1 MTTPEPS
8 SSTVSATPSKRELL
22 AAERLRRARR
32 LYLIVNNE
40 AAVERSADDQARLW
54 GAEIAECRADPV
66 YWVQNYGWM
75 SDPHS
80 DDPALRVIPAALWPE
95 QVTYIRFLEE
105 GLTIAHDRHVNKAR
119 SLGAS
124 WLALHL
130 LVWHF
135 LFDTGFLAKI
145 GSRKEDLVDDGSL
158 DSLFG
163 KIRFIISRQPKAFL
177 PAAGTMVDKV
187 MRLVNTQQANE
198 LLGEATNSSFGR
210 GGRRSVVLF
219 DEFAHVDPQIA
230 NSAWVSLETVART
243 RWSISTPNGKG
254 NRFHLNYVRAQPED
268 KLELG
273 WRANPYRTQEWF
285 DGLLI
290 ENGGT
295 MTWDE
300 RAQEHDCSFSGIS
313 GYRIWK
319 SDRDKIS
326 YTEDW
331 MASEKSISRQVQ
343 PVVVGMDF
351 GSGPSATVAAIIL
364 VDFGDLDSQKRPML
378 YIDDEVY
385 AERQTAYDIGKS
397 VLGKLWPY
405 HGRLAVVG
413 DPAGIS
419 KDSDQESWEI
429 NLRSAGL
436 PMNCLGAWYNS
447 EHGIQETIEDV
458 QRMIDAKRL
467 RIHERCGYIHETFE
481 SWAWDVPRGMTLEL
495 VSKAWIKPLKNLFS
509 HAGDAVR
516 YGVGFS
522 LRGVRVGKGG
532 AVARKEEFSKASLE
546 AEMKPM
552 PVSSS
557 LLEETGILSR
567 IAAVSGVML
576 NRRITPR
583 KK

>member
-1 MTTPEPS
+1 MPEPS
-8 SSTVSATPSKRELL
+8 SNISWATPSKRDIL

-32 LYLIVNNE
+32 LYLFQYTE
-40 AAVERSADDQARLW
+40 AGVERSAEDQARLW
-54 GAEIAECRADPV
+54 AAEFQACKADPV
-66 YWVQNYGWM
+66 YWVKNHGWM
-75 SDPHS
+75 SDPHA
-80 DDPALRVIPAALWPE
+80 DDPALRVIPAALWPG
-95 QVTYIRFLEE
+95 QVDYIRFLEE
-105 GLTIAHDRHVNKAR
+105 GLTEGRDRHINKAR

-163 KIRFIISRQPKAFL
+163 KKRFILARQPQQFL
-177 PAAGTMVDKV
+177 PAPGSMVDKV
-187 MRLVNTQQANE
+187 MRLVNQQNGNE
-198 LLGEATNSSFGR
+198 LLGEATNASFGR
-210 GGRRSVVLF
+210 GGRRGVVFF

-230 NSAWVSLETVART
+230 NSAWVSLETVARS

-254 NRFHLNYVRAQPED
+254 NRFHVNWVRADPKD
-268 KLELG
+268 RLELG
-273 WRANPYRTQEWF
+273 WQTNPYRTQEWF

-295 MTWDE
+295 MSWDE
-300 RAQEHDCSFSGIS
+300 RAQEHNCSFSGIS

-319 SDRDKIS
+319 SDREEVVYS
-326 YTEDW
+326 EDW
-331 MASEKSISRQVQ
+331 MVDKKLLVRDLQ

-351 GSGPSATVAAIIL
+351 GSGPSATVAAIVL
-364 VDFGDLDSQKRPML
+364 VDFSDKDAQGRPML
-378 YIDDEVY
+378 YIDNEVY
-385 AERQTAYDIGKS
+385 AERQTAFDIGRE
-397 VLGKLWPY
+397 VIEKLWPY

-413 DPAGIS
+413 DPAGVA

-436 PMNCLGAWYNS
+436 PMQCLGPWYNS
-447 EHGIQETIEDV
+447 EHGIQETIQDV
-458 QRMIDAKRL
+458 QRLIDAKRI
-467 RIHERCGYIHETFE
+467 RIHERCAYIHETFE

-495 VSKAWIKPLKNLFS
+495 VSKAWIKPMKNLFS

-522 LRGVRVGKGG
+522 LRGVRMVKGLG
-532 AVARKEEFSKASLE
+532 VVAAKEEFDRQ
-546 AEMKPM
+546 AELRAMNKMPTIPARDPAPGVLGQISAVTGVPLYRPM
-552 PVSSS
+552 RS
-557 LLEETGILSR
+557 
-567 IAAVSGVML
+567 
-576 NRRITPR
+576 R